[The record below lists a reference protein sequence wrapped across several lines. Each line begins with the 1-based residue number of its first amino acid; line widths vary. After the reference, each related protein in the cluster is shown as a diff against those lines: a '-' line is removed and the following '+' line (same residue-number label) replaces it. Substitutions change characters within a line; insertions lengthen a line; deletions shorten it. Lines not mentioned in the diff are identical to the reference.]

1 MVRITPEEFDKMFA
15 VMDEAFPNSEMRDR
29 EDRKSVV

>member
-1 MVRITPEEFDKMFA
+1 MTEHEKKLIQARHRLEEA
-15 VMDEAFPNSEMRDR
+15 QMRDR